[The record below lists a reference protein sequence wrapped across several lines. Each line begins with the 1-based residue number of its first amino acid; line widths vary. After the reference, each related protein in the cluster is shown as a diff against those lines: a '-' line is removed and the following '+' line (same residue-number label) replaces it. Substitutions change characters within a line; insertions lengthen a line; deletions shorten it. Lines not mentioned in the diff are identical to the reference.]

1 MHRVIVIGNGLPVG
15 DNLTGIFQF
24 DQAKAL
30 SQNGESVVYF
40 GLDFR
45 SLLRR
50 RKLGYSSGNY
60 QGVEW
65 HLLALPL
72 GRIPSRLFD
81 FIGRR
86 ALLWLYD
93 RVFSGKTRTAPNI
106 IHAHF
111 TEMGVYASYLSS
123 KRGIPYVITEHSSDV
138 NKIKFPRSLIR
149 RCLIAYRGASSII
162 TVSDGLA
169 RSINSKFG
177 FYTVTIPNI
186 IDVSTFSKCRP
197 QSHLGFNIVTTAL
210 FSDRKRIDQL
220 ILSIYRLR
228 EELPNITLHIIGDGE
243 IKGKL
248 TTLVQ
253 ECNLSERVVFHGK
266 LNREQTVP
274 IYELCDCFALVSARE
289 TFGVV
294 YVEAIASGLPVI
306 ATICGGPEDFITNDN
321 GLLVEVDN
329 ARQLDAAIRYMYE
342 HASLFNK
349 RKMLEWVN
357 NTYSPRSVALKIIK
371 VYTEV
376 LQDGN
381 K

>member
-93 RVFSGKTRTAPNI
+93 RVFSRKARTAPDI

-123 KRGIPYVITEHSSDV
+123 KRIIPYVVTEHSSDV
-138 NKIKFPRSLIR
+138 NKKHYTKSLIR
-149 RCLIAYRGASSII
+149 RCRIAYSGAKRVI
-162 TVSDGLA
+162 TVSNGLA
-169 RSINSKFG
+169 RSIKNSFN
-177 FYTVTIPNI
+177 FDSVVIPNI
-186 IDVSTFSKCRP
+186 IDVSTFSGCRP
-197 QSHLGFNIVTTAL
+197 KTHSGFHIATTAV
-210 FSDRKRIDQL
+210 FSERKRLDQL
-220 ILSIYRLR
+220 ILSINRLKR
-228 EELPNITLHIIGDGE
+228 DYLDIFLHIIGDGD
-243 IKGKL
+243 IKEQ
-248 TTLVQ
+248 LVTIVRNC
-253 ECNLSERVVFHGK
+253 ELNERVCFHGM

-274 IYELCDCFALVSARE
+274 VYEMCDCFALASARE

-294 YVEAIASGLPVI
+294 YVEAIAAGLPVI
-306 ATICGGPEDFITNDN
+306 ATICGGPEDFVSKDN
-321 GLLVEVDN
+321 GVLIDVDN
-329 ARQLDAAIRYMYE
+329 NEQLDAAIIFMYK
-342 HASLFNK
+342 HAHQYNK
-349 RKMLEWVN
+349 IHLQKWAADN
-357 NTYSPRSVALKIIK
+357 YSPNSVANQIINIYK
-371 VYTEV
+371 DV
-376 LQDGN
+376 LTPKGY
-381 K
+381 